1 MITEQRDNTKPLS
14 RIVGVIEK
22 TQASS
27 SIEHDSLNVIPSY
40 IPNSNANEAIERF
53 NEGLRR
59 GGSAISITGPYGSG
73 KSTFGVILN
82 HLVAPNDDAGFSQ
95 ALKRIREAYD
105 DMASEIEES
114 RTAAGIHKTGMIR
127 CVVTARSEPVAA
139 TILRAII
146 NGVESYFGADYDKS
160 DFTHAITLR
169 RLAKAANVPDAGSIT
184 DVIASLASVSPVL
197 LMIDEFGKNIEYFA
211 DGGSD
216 GDLFL
221 LQELAE
227 MSGASRK
234 IPLHII
240 TMQHMAFGE
249 YVAGTLGGRMR
260 EWGKIQG
267 RFEDI
272 HFSNSLEHTRAVLES
287 SLRKFAGSMQCIRR
301 WARVQSHS
309 AVNDAGVNID
319 VDLAASCYPLH
330 PLVVEALP
338 ELCSRY
344 GQNERTLLSF
354 VLGGGPGTVSRFI
367 DESVWNDSTE
377 LPTMGM
383 GALYDYFISDSSTAR
398 AGGTISSR
406 LVEIDTIIRDV
417 QGLDGTRLTTLKAIG
432 VLNLIGRSGRLRASI
447 GMLRCV
453 AGPDVEQDIAYLES
467 RSLITYRQHADEYRI
482 WHGTDVNIAAK
493 LDAWR
498 KAKNDVPFHD
508 VIKSAMGPEPVVAA
522 RHGIETGTVRIF
534 KCVFDAKNV
543 DFGDYDGVVV
553 YGDNDTPMLEYDKPV
568 SVAQCSDTSL
578 LRVAAIEVSALRSVI
593 KDDDVANDHV
603 ARSETGERLAAAEA
617 ELMAEFGRSYGPH
630 TEWTCKKDDKTVRIR
645 GTASSAASA
654 ACSAWYDSTP
664 RIRNEMIN
672 RNNLT
677 GQGATARNRLMAAII
692 EKHDDADPWF
702 DDWSPER
709 AVYEVIIRENEVDR
723 KSKPIAKNRLDG
735 PWKEALTKLQGT
747 RHAVELEDIYRVW
760 RAPPFGMKNGTM
772 PILALM
778 IIMVKR
784 DRIAVYEHGTY
795 IQKMSASIAERLAK
809 NPSHFRIKWFKKTAS
824 RKLLVSE
831 ASRNLRLDTNSGM
844 LGIVGYVVG
853 VVRTLPTY
861 SRRTK
866 TPGKKTLAVRSAVQD
881 AMEPDTLL
889 FESIPNA
896 LGMTPLEGRIPN
908 TRIQNFS
915 DGLKQSIDE
924 LHNALGNMLDA
935 SKVRLFAATGTAD
948 RVGLARIA
956 SEILPHVSD
965 HPMKVFLGAVSADIP
980 DDMEWMKYV
989 GLSLTDVPPADWS
1002 DEDVAM
1008 FGNKLDEISARFRRL
1023 VALKF
1028 SKVSKDLAVP
1038 SVMVLRIH
1046 PDGHEEYKV
1055 LPAGDR
1061 RVAEIFDESA

>member
-1 MITEQRDNTKPLS
+1 MKTEQRDGTKPLS

-22 TQASS
+22 SQASS
-27 SIEHDSLNVIPSY
+27 NIEHDSLNVIPGY

-59 GGSAISITGPYGSG
+59 GSSAISITGPYGSG

-82 HLVAPNDDAGFSQ
+82 HLVAPNNDAGFRQ
-95 ALKRIREAYD
+95 ALKRIGEAYD
-105 DMASEIEES
+105 DTVNDIEES

-127 CVVTARSEPVAA
+127 CVVTARPEPVAT

-146 NGVESYFGADYDKS
+146 NGVESYFGTDYDKS

-169 RLAKAANVPDAGSIT
+169 RLAKAANVPDAGSII
-184 DVIASLASVSPVL
+184 DVIASLASVSPVF

-234 IPLHII
+234 IPLHMI

-249 YVAGTLGGRMR
+249 YVAGTLGSRMK

-272 HFSNSLEHTRAVLES
+272 HFSNSLEHTRAVLVS
-287 SLRKFAGSMQCIRR
+287 SLRASDGSMHRIMD
-301 WARVQSHS
+301 WANSQSDS

-319 VDLAASCYPLH
+319 AELVASCYPLH

-344 GQNERTLLSF
+344 GQNARTLLSF

-367 DESVWNDSTE
+367 DESVWSEDTK
-377 LPTMGM
+377 LPTMGID
-383 GALYDYFISDSSTAR
+383 ALYDYFISDSGTTR
-398 AGGTISSR
+398 AGGTVSSR

-417 QGLDGTRLTTLKAIG
+417 QGLDGTRLVTLKAIG

-453 AGPDVEQDIAYLES
+453 VGPDVEQDVDYLES

-498 KAKNDVPFHD
+498 KVKNDMPFHD
-508 VIKSAMGPEPVVAA
+508 IMKSAMSPEPVVAA

-534 KCVFDAKNV
+534 KCVFDAGNV
-543 DFGDYDGVVV
+543 DFENYDGVVI
-553 YGDNDTPMLEYDKPV
+553 YGNSDTPILEYDKPV
-568 SVAQCSDTSL
+568 AVSRCGDMSSL
-578 LRVAAIEVSALRSVI
+578 MTAAVEVFALRNVM

-617 ELMAEFGRSYGPH
+617 VLTAEFGRAYGSG
-630 TEWTCKKDDKTVRIR
+630 TAWAYRKDNKTCQTY

-654 ACSAWYDSTP
+654 ACSVWYDSTP
-664 RIRNEMIN
+664 IIRNEMIN
-672 RNNLT
+672 RNDLT

-692 EKHDDADPWF
+692 EKWGSTEPWF
-702 DDWSPER
+702 DGWSPER
-709 AVYEVIIRENEVDR
+709 AVYDTMIRENEIHQKLKPPT
-723 KSKPIAKNRLDG
+723 KSTLHKPWSETLK
-735 PWKEALTKLQGT
+735 KLQGT
-747 RHAVELEDIYRVW
+747 GNAVELEDMYRVW
-760 RAPPFGMKNGTM
+760 KAPPFGMKNGTM

-778 IIMVKR
+778 MIMSKR
-784 DRIAVYEHGTY
+784 DRIAIYEHGTY
-795 IQKMSASIAERLAK
+795 VPKLSAGLAERLAK
-809 NPSHFRIKWFKKTAS
+809 NPNHFRIKWFKKTRS

-831 ASRNLRLDTNSGM
+831 ASRNLRLDANSGM
-844 LGIVGYVVG
+844 LGIVGYVVS
-853 VVRTLPTY
+853 VVRALPTY

-866 TPGKKTLAVRSAVQD
+866 TLDKKTLAVRGAVQN

-889 FESIPNA
+889 FESIPRA
-896 LGMTPLEGRIPN
+896 MEMMPLGGRISDA
-908 TRIQNFS
+908 RIQSFS

-924 LHNALGNMLDA
+924 LHNALGNVLDA
-935 SKVRLFAATGTAD
+935 SKARLFAATDTTD
-948 RVGLARIA
+948 RAGLARIA
-956 SEILPHVSD
+956 SEILPHISD

-989 GLSLTDVPPADWS
+989 GLSLTDVPPTDWS
-1002 DEDVAM
+1002 DEDVTM

-1028 SKVSKDLAVP
+1028 SKVAKDLAGP
-1038 SVMVLRIH
+1038 SVMVLRIQ

-1055 LPAGDR
+1055 LPVDDK
-1061 RVAEIFDESA
+1061 RVAEIFDETA

>member
-1 MITEQRDNTKPLS
+1 MIIKPRDSTRPLS
-14 RIVGVIEK
+14 RIVGVVEK
-22 TQASS
+22 SQASS
-27 SIEHDSLNVIPSY
+27 NIEHDSLNVIPGY
-40 IPNSNANEAIERF
+40 IPNSNASEAVERF

-82 HLVAPNDDAGFSQ
+82 HLVAPNDDVGFGQ

-105 DMASEIEES
+105 DMANEIEES

-127 CVVTARSEPVAA
+127 CVVTARPEPVAT

-146 NGVESYFGADYDKS
+146 NGVESYFGTDYDKS

-169 RLAKAANVPDAGSIT
+169 RLAKTANVPDAGSIT

-211 DGGSD
+211 DGKSD

-267 RFEDI
+267 RFEDV
-272 HFSNSLEHTRAVLES
+272 HFSNSLEHTRAVLVS
-287 SLRKFAGSMQCIRR
+287 SLRKSDGLMHRIMD
-301 WARVQSHS
+301 WANSQSYS

-319 VDLAASCYPLH
+319 AELAASCYPLH

-354 VLGGGPGTVSRFI
+354 VSGSGPGTVSRFI
-367 DESVWNDSTE
+367 DESVWNDGTE
-377 LPTMGM
+377 LPTMGID
-383 GALYDYFISDSSTAR
+383 ALYDYFISDSGTAR
-398 AGGTISSR
+398 AGGAVSSR

-417 QGLDGTRLTTLKAIG
+417 QGLDGTRLATLKAIG
-432 VLNLIGRSGRLRASI
+432 MLNLIGRSGRLRASV

-453 AGPDVEQDIAYLES
+453 VGSGVEQDISYLES

-498 KAKNDVPFHD
+498 KVKYDMPFHD
-508 VIKSAMGPEPVVAA
+508 VMKSAMNPEPVVAA

-534 KCVFDAKNV
+534 KCIFDAKNV
-543 DFGDYDGVVV
+543 DFENYDGVVV
-553 YGDNDTPMLEYDKPV
+553 YGDSHTPILEYDKPV
-568 SVAQCSDTSL
+568 AVSRCGDTSS
-578 LRVAAIEVSALRSVI
+578 LRAAAVEVFALRNVM

-617 ELMAEFGRSYGPH
+617 ALMAEFGRVYGSN
-630 TEWTCKKDDKTVRIR
+630 TEWAYKKHGKADQMH

-664 RIRNEMIN
+664 IIRNEMIN
-672 RNNLT
+672 RNDLT

-692 EKHDDADPWF
+692 EKWGSAEPWF
-702 DDWSPER
+702 GSWSPER
-709 AVYEVIIRENEVDR
+709 AVYDTMIRENGIHQ
-723 KSKPIAKNRLDG
+723 KSRPSTKSTLHKPWN
-735 PWKEALTKLQGT
+735 EALKKLRGT
-747 RHAVELEDIYRVW
+747 GSAVELEDIYRAW
-760 RAPPFGMKNGTM
+760 KAPPFGMKNGTM

-778 IIMVKR
+778 MIMSKR

-795 IQKMSASIAERLAK
+795 VPKPSAGLAERMAK
-809 NPSHFRIKWFKKTAS
+809 NPNHFRIKWFKKTRS

-831 ASRNLRLDTNSGM
+831 ASRNLRLDGNSGM
-844 LGIVGYVVG
+844 LGIVGYVVN
-853 VVRTLPTY
+853 VVRALPAY

-866 TPGKKTLAVRSAVQD
+866 TLDKKTLAVRSAVQN

-889 FESIPNA
+889 FESIPKA
-896 LGMTPLEGRIPN
+896 MEMMPLGGSISDA
-908 TRIQNFS
+908 RIQSFS

-924 LHNALGNMLDA
+924 LHNALGNVLDE
-935 SKVRLFAATGTAD
+935 SKARLFAATDTAN
-948 RVGLARIA
+948 RAGLARIA

-980 DDMEWMKYV
+980 DDMEWIKYV

-1002 DEDVAM
+1002 DEDVVM

-1023 VALKF
+1023 AALKF
-1028 SKVSKDLAVP
+1028 SKVAKDLAGP
-1038 SVMVLRIH
+1038 SVMVLRIQ
-1046 PDGHEEYKV
+1046 PDGNEEYKV
-1055 LPAGDR
+1055 LPVDDK
-1061 RVAEIFDESA
+1061 RVAEIFDETA